1 MFQHTY
7 RTYVRFNIHTLRS
20 TDIRDTLLAIAAGEN
35 DQVKELRDTAQQVF
49 CDSIHVLMRAVYHFV
64 NLMKWT
70 IFLLATSGFYTWFN
84 ARLYIYFRQANEQRK
99 EERNF
104 VQKNDVR
111 HQRGPLTTGKSAHE
125 YNA

>member
-64 NLMKWT
+64 NLMK
-70 IFLLATSGFYTWFN
+70 
-84 ARLYIYFRQANEQRK
+84 
-99 EERNF
+99 
-104 VQKNDVR
+104 
-111 HQRGPLTTGKSAHE
+111 
-125 YNA
+125 